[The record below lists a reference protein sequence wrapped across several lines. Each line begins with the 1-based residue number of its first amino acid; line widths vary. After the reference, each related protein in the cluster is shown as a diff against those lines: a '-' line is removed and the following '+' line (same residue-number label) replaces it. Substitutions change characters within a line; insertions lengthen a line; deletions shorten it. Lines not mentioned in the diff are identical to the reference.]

1 MRHILVHIKHL
12 RDKNQQKYQLPEITS
27 RVPEFLCHR
36 FSSLFHHIRTVEDI
50 LKEVDRMNYFL
61 LYRRTKN
68 IQYIY
73 GQVSV
78 FQEGCLFIFK
88 NCYFS
93 LM

>member
-1 MRHILVHIKHL
+1 
-12 RDKNQQKYQLPEITS
+12 
-27 RVPEFLCHR
+27 
-36 FSSLFHHIRTVEDI
+36 
-50 LKEVDRMNYFL
+50 MNYFL

-88 NCYFS
+88 NCDFS